1 VGLGDPAKEEVGD
14 PASVGRMDPE
24 GPRGQGDPEVEDQA
38 TEEVDDPASVGRM
51 DPEGP
56 RGQGDP
62 EVENQAAEGPGSEA
76 KAVEALGL
84 MDRVAE
90 ALEVAGRN
98 ERRPAKVCP

>member
-1 VGLGDPAKEEVGD
+1 
-14 PASVGRMDPE
+14 MDPE
-24 GPRGQGDPEVEDQA
+24 GQGDPEVEDQA
-38 TEEVDDPASVGRM
+38 AEEVDDPASVGRM

-62 EVENQAAEGPGSEA
+62 EVEDQAAEGPGSEA

-84 MDRVAE
+84 VDRVAE